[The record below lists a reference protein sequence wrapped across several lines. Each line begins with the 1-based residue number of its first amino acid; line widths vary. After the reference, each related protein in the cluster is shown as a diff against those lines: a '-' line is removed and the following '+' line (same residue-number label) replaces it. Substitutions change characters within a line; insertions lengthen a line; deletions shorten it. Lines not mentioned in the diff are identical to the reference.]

1 MSEFLTPILITVIY
15 IIIWVWWREEKRIKR
30 KNYYRKYLKSDAWKR
45 KRYVVLKRDNWTC
58 KRCGAKAEQ
67 VHHKKYARNIG
78 TEPIKW
84 LESICKDC
92 HYKIHNKS
100 TKLYFKTSTFFNKSK
115 PVQSKKTISNK
126 PKGLDLID
134 NYITAIESKY
144 PDNSLQ
150 TNWSWSVKMNLCPKS
165 NSKDPLIDY
174 YNNIEKDK
182 VFCEDLNNGNHPK
195 GLDTYHKK
203 WKVIQHNFSD
213 KKDKLWVII
222 ENFDLSIRY
231 LLIEITFLK
240 KVDIRIYK
248 KGWVIESR
256 SNVFLHDGV
265 SRSFAS
271 YDGAKKMLFEKQGK
285 EWIGGETIDDWL

>member
-1 MSEFLTPILITVIY
+1 MSEFLTPILITIIY

-30 KNYYRKYLKSDAWKR
+30 RNYYRKYLKSDAWKR

-100 TKLYFKTSTFFNKSK
+100 TKLYFKTSSFFNKSK
-115 PVQSKKTISNK
+115 AVQSKKTISNTS
-126 PKGLDLID
+126 KGLDLID

-150 TNWSWSVKMNLCPKS
+150 TNWSWSVEMNLCPIS
-165 NSKDPLIDY
+165 NSKEPLIDY

-182 VFCEDLNNGNHPK
+182 VFCEDVNNGSHPK

-203 WKVIQHNFSD
+203 WKVIQHNLSD

-248 KGWVIESR
+248 KGWVIESK
-256 SNVFLHDGV
+256 SNVFLHDRV